1 MKRVFHHVRTHK
13 KKYAIASLLV
23 AAPLAVL
30 TYQKIETPQA
40 QIRYVTDTAQKEMF
54 IISLSGSGQVAS
66 QSQLDLRSKAGGTIT
81 SIAVKNGQAVKA
93 GDMLMTI
100 DDQDARKT
108 VRDTQQAVGAS
119 ELSLQNAQL
128 SLQKLK
134 QSASASALQ
143 QANDALNQAKRDL
156 AKLQEPP
163 NALDLQQAQSQ
174 VDSAEL
180 NAKLADDG
188 KTPLV
193 VRNAYDNSVL
203 ALKTTEQALKDALA
217 HSDNILGIDNTIT
230 NIGYKNTLSVFDS
243 SQLNMA
249 NAQYLVAKSQTN
261 SVSAT
266 IDNLA
271 LQNEDTAKIDAAID
285 STNQALN
292 ETLKLLDYTYNV
304 LTYTPA
310 SAQLT
315 QSSLD
320 QLKSTISS
328 DRSSINSR
336 SSALISQ
343 KQTLTQAYTSYQS
356 SLIQLQ
362 SAKNSLAKLQEPISA
377 ADLAA
382 AQEKITE
389 RQQAL
394 DELNAGADAIDIK
407 LSENSV
413 LSRRSALT
421 TARNKLAD
429 AEEALQNYQVRAP
442 FDFMVAKLQ
451 VQMHD
456 QASANG
462 AIATVIS
469 NKKMATLSL
478 NEVDA
483 AKVAVGQKATLTFD
497 AIDGLSISGEVAEV
511 STLGTVSQGVVSY
524 DVKILF
530 DTQDERVKSGMSVNA
545 SIITFTQENA
555 LVVPNSAI
563 KSSNG
568 QSYVLLVN
576 NPPTDQ
582 QTSNAGITLA
592 TPPVQQPVTLGAAND
607 TATIITE
614 GLTEGQTV
622 VTRTIDSSSAKTA
635 TATGSSGVGGLRIP
649 GVSGGAPA
657 GGAVMYRTESV
668 GR

>member
-1 MKRVFHHVRTHK
+1 MKRIFHHVRTHK

-23 AAPLAVL
+23 AAPLAFM
-30 TYQKIETPQA
+30 TYQKIETPQVETK
-40 QIRYVTDTAQKEMF
+40 YVTSTVQKEMF
-54 IISLSGSGQVAS
+54 ITSLSGSGQVAS

-81 SIAVKNGQAVKA
+81 SIAVKNGQTVKA

-108 VRDTQQAVGAS
+108 VRDAQQAVGDS

-128 SLQKLK
+128 SLAKLK
-134 QSASASALQ
+134 KSASASALQ

-180 NAKLADDG
+180 NAKLADDN

-230 NIGYKNTLSVFDS
+230 NIGYKTTLSVFDS
-243 SQLNMA
+243 SQLDKA
-249 NAQYLVAKSQTN
+249 EAQYQVAKSQTN

-271 LQNEDTAKIDAAID
+271 LQNEDAAKIDAAID

-292 ETLKLLDYTYNV
+292 ESLELLDYTYNV

-362 SAKNSLAKLQEPISA
+362 SAKNSLAKLQEPISE

-456 QASANG
+456 QASSGG

-469 NKKMATLSL
+469 NQKMATLSL
-478 NEVDA
+478 NEVDV
-483 AKVAVGQKATLTFD
+483 AKVKVSQKATLTFD

-511 STLGTVSQGVVSY
+511 STLGTASQGVVSY

-563 KSSNG
+563 KSSGG

-582 QTSNAGITLA
+582 QASNAGITLA
-592 TPPVQQPVTLGAAND
+592 TPPVMQAVTLGAAND
-607 TATIITE
+607 TVTILTE
-614 GLTEGQTV
+614 GLNEGQTV
-622 VTRTIDSSSAKTA
+622 VTKTIDPSATKTTA
-635 TATGSSGVGGLRIP
+635 ATGSSSLGGIKIP
-649 GVSGGAPA
+649 GVSGG
-657 GGAVMYRTESV
+657 GGAM